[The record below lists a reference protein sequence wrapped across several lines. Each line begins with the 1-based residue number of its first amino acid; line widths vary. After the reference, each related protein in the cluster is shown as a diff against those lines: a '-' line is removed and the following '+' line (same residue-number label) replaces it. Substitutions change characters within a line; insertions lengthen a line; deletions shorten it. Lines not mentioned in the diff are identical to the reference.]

1 MIPILQDQEQ
11 ENYVHKKFGRARV
24 GSGEDDETTINT
36 NSNKAEH
43 DLQPQR
49 NRAGFRT
56 QDRLPSPTCGTILRP
71 QAIRA
76 QPAIMESPL
85 VFLVP
90 AVCMSTGCR
99 LPGPL
104 PYTPYTHYTT
114 PYARQPPAPVFPPNG
129 GLHPTHSFVPPK
141 INSPPPP
148 LPAAPQ
154 PLSLPPDVS
163 FMRVNNTVASTA
175 DSTSSPVTTTTT
187 NSVNDNGN
195 RVKRPRKPKD
205 DDLVPTFVK
214 NELTRTDIVDS
225 NIEDFNNKC
234 ADKPE
239 EHRTILKDKRRKG
252 KNRAS
257 ILFICFILL
266 IAIRKLFPVSG
277 FFDLKKGALFFTA
290 SGVIFDA

>member
-11 ENYVHKKFGRARV
+11 GNYVHKKFGRARV
-24 GSGEDDETTINT
+24 GSGEDEDTTINT
-36 NSNKAEH
+36 NSNKADH

-49 NRAGFRT
+49 N
-56 QDRLPSPTCGTILRP
+56 RLPSPTCGTILRP

-114 PYARQPPAPVFPPNG
+114 PYARQPPAPVFPPSG

-141 INSPPPP
+141 INSPPPSLP
-148 LPAAPQ
+148 SDSLSQGPGFDTRRDLPAAPQ

-163 FMRVNNTVASTA
+163 FMRVNNTGSSTA
-175 DSTSSPVTTTTT
+175 DSTSSPVTNTVT
-187 NSVNDNGN
+187 NTVNDN

-257 ILFICFILL
+257 I
-266 IAIRKLFPVSG
+266 
-277 FFDLKKGALFFTA
+277 FFSWKYARDYNIEFE
-290 SGVIFDA
+290 